1 MIDRR
6 DWRVHPPYLH
16 EPYGSTVLRAPR
28 QAMVRLDP
36 SVSELTGPAFGPDA
50 VRPGDADLTRNA
62 GTGGEALGQRIVVT
76 GRLLEEEG
84 RPIPGALIE
93 LWQANAAGRYFHK
106 RDQRAAPLDPN
117 FVGAGRCTT
126 NAQGEYRFESIH
138 PGAYPW
144 ANHHNAWRPSHIHFS
159 VFGRSFVSRLVTQ
172 MYFPG
177 DPLHQLDPILNS
189 IPEHGRPLLIAR
201 YAHHV
206 TEPDRALG
214 YEFDIVLR
222 GARQTP
228 FETPR

>member
-1 MIDRR
+1 
-6 DWRVHPPYLH
+6 
-16 EPYGSTVLRAPR
+16 
-28 QAMVRLDP
+28 MVRLDP
-36 SVSELTGPAFGPDA
+36 SLSELTGPVFGRYA
-50 VRPGDADLTRNA
+50 LHPGDADMTRNA
-62 GTGGEALGQRIVVT
+62 GTGAEALGQRIIVT

-144 ANHHNAWRPSHIHFS
+144 RNHPNAWRPSHIHFS
-159 VFGRSFVSRLVTQ
+159 VFGSAFVSRLVTQ

-177 DPLHQLDPILNS
+177 DPLQPLDPILNGV
-189 IPEHGRPLLIAR
+189 PEHGRHLLIAS
-201 YAHHV
+201 YAHDV
-206 TEPDRALG
+206 TQPEYALG
-214 YEFDIVLR
+214 YRFDIVLR
-222 GARQTP
+222 GPHETP
-228 FETPR
+228 FEAPR